1 MQVNPILN
9 TFNPFQS
16 FRFKQM
22 SKPSYSVPSYSVPS
36 YSKPSYSVPRVP
48 PGLTANDISDAI
60 AGAYGTAV
68 HVRLVPANPMF
79 RYGGVQHAAI
89 ITMAQEGNTNR
100 NDNHN
105 HDHNHDFKVVY
116 DFNHDFKVVYDFNH
130 DHNHDFKVV
139 YDLEA
144 QLHFTMHKIDGP
156 QQDLDKQRMWRW
168 ALRGIVIQ

>member
-22 SKPSYSVPSYSVPS
+22 SKPS

-100 NDNHN
+100 NDHNHN
-105 HDHNHDFKVVY
+105 HDHDFKVVY
-116 DFNHDFKVVYDFNH
+116 DFNHDHNHNHNH

-144 QLHFTMHKIDGP
+144 QLHFTVHKIDGP
-156 QQDLDKQRMWRW
+156 HQDLDKQRMWRW

>member
-1 MQVNPILN
+1 MKKLN
-9 TFNPFQS
+9 ARESEFKYFHSIQS

-22 SKPSYSVPSYSVPS
+22 SKPS

-48 PGLTANDISDAI
+48 PGLTADDISHAI
-60 AGAYGTAV
+60 AVAYGTAV

-100 NDNHN
+100 NDNH
-105 HDHNHDFKVVY
+105 
-116 DFNHDFKVVYDFNH
+116 
-130 DHNHDFKVV
+130 DFKVV

-144 QLHFTMHKIDGP
+144 QLHFTVHKINGP
-156 QQDLDKQRMWRW
+156 QQDLDKQRLWRW

>member
-22 SKPSYSVPSYSVPS
+22 SKPSYSKPSYSVPS
-36 YSKPSYSVPRVP
+36 VP

-60 AGAYGTAV
+60 AVAYGMAV
-68 HVRLVPANPMF
+68 HVRLVPANPIF

-89 ITMAQEGNTNR
+89 ITMAQEENTNR

-105 HDHNHDFKVVY
+105 HDF
-116 DFNHDFKVVYDFNH
+116 
-130 DHNHDFKVV
+130 NHDFKVV

-144 QLHFTMHKIDGP
+144 QLHFTVHKIDGP